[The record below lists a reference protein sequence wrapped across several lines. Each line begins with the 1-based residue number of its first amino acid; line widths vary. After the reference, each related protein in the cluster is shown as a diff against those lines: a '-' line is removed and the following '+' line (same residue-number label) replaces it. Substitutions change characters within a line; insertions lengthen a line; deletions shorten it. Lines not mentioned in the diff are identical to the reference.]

1 VMEKAFIG
9 RQPIY
14 REGIDVFA
22 YELVSCGNELNQIA
36 SAKGDETKVKALLGQ
51 FVAVGLDRVIG
62 PHPAFVNVTRD
73 FILSEHASSI
83 PKNGVVL
90 QVPDEI
96 VPDEEFMNALTG
108 LSQSGYSVA
117 LDNFVYRDEVG
128 PLAML
133 ADIVKLNVRKL
144 DRTTLTKQVQLLKPL
159 KVKLLAEEVETH
171 EDYQFCKNL
180 GFDYFEGYFFTKPQ
194 YSKEQG
200 LPFNRASTLYLLSK
214 LQNPDINFNELEHA
228 VGQDV
233 AMSYRILRYLNSP
246 LAALPRKVSSI
257 RHAISLVGTSL
268 IRQWASVIWLESIE
282 EKPRELMIMAMVR
295 AHMSEQLATAMGCKN
310 ADQFFTVGLLSLL
323 DVLMDREMKDILGE
337 LPLTDVVKTALLERS
352 GLMGQAVNCVEA
364 YERCDWNRTSFG
376 ILDEKKIRDAYLS
389 SVKWSRAVI
398 HELVN

>member
-1 VMEKAFIG
+1 
-9 RQPIY
+9 
-14 REGIDVFA
+14 
-22 YELVSCGNELNQIA
+22 
-36 SAKGDETKVKALLGQ
+36 
-51 FVAVGLDRVIG
+51 LD
-62 PHPAFVNVTRD
+62 D
-73 FILSEHASSI
+73 
-83 PKNGVVL
+83 
-90 QVPDEI
+90 
-96 VPDEEFMNALTG
+96 
-108 LSQSGYSVA
+108 
-117 LDNFVYRDEVG
+117 FVYRDEVG
-128 PLAML
+128 PLAIL

-144 DRTTLTKQVQLLKPL
+144 DRTTLTKQVQLLRPL

-246 LAALPRKVSSI
+246 LNALPRKVSSI

-310 ADQFFTVGLLSLL
+310 ADEFFTVGLLSFL
-323 DVLMDREMKDILGE
+323 DVLMDREMKDILAE
-337 LPLTDVVKTALLERS
+337 LPLTDVVKSALLERS

-364 YERCDWNRTSFG
+364 YERCDWDRTTFG